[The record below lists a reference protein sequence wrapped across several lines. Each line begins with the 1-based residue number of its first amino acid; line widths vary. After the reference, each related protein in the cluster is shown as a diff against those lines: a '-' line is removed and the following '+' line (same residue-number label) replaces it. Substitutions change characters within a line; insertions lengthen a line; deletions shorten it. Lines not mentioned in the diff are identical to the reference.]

1 MQLSLPRAGLVVLQ
15 RRALHQEEAL
25 GAGGML
31 ATIDTPDLKLV
42 ARRDVVPPPD
52 LGGQY
57 KQSLS

>member
-1 MQLSLPRAGLVVLQ
+1 
-15 RRALHQEEAL
+15 
-25 GAGGML
+25 ML